1 MRAAIY
7 GAGAMG
13 TVLGAY
19 VTKNGGRIDLIS
31 RNKEHVSALKSGGAH
46 VCGGADF
53 TVPVSALLPEEMEGV
68 YDVILLMTKQRAN
81 GDVLRF
87 LLPHVAKDGVVCT
100 LQNGLP
106 EPSVAEVVGEDR
118 CCGCAVSWGATF
130 LGRGEARLTTSTDA
144 LEFAL
149 GTLYG
154 NGEKLKDVSGIL
166 SLMGKVTTEKN
177 FIGARWSKL
186 TINCAFS
193 GVSALTGYT
202 FGQIC
207 DDKYARK
214 VAQAVLKECFDVA
227 VACGIK
233 PAPVQGHDVVA
244 ILGYRT
250 ALKKWIS
257 YHVIPV
263 AMKKHR
269 DIISGMYCDL
279 SAGKPCEIDYINGV
293 AVDYGRRVCRPA
305 TLNETVVSAVHEIE
319 RGERAITPDNLRL
332 FKEFV

>member
-19 VTKNGGRIDLIS
+19 ITRAGGKIDLIS
-31 RNKEHVSALKSGGAH
+31 RNKEHIAALKSSGAH
-46 VCGGADF
+46 ICGKADF
-53 TVPVSALLPEEMEGV
+53 TVPVSALLPEEMEGR
-68 YDVILLMTKQRAN
+68 YDVILLMTKQRHNAEI
-81 GDVLRF
+81 LRF
-87 LLPHVAKDGVVCT
+87 LLPYLAEDGIVCT
-100 LQNGLP
+100 TQNGLP
-106 EPSVAEVVGEDR
+106 EPSVADVVGEDR

-130 LGRGEARLTTSTDA
+130 LGKGEARLTTRTDA

-149 GTLYG
+149 GTLYK
-154 NGEKLKDVSGIL
+154 NSEKLNAVKDLL
-166 SLMGKVTTEKN
+166 SLMGKVTVESN
-177 FIGARWSKL
+177 FLGARWSKL

-227 VACGIK
+227 VACGIR
-233 PAPVQGHDVVA
+233 PAPVQGHNIAA
-244 ILGYRT
+244 ILGYRS
-250 ALKKWIS
+250 ALKKFIS
-257 YHVIPV
+257 YHIIPV

-293 AVDYGRRVCRPA
+293 AVEYGRRVCCPA
-305 TLNETVVSAVHEIE
+305 TLNEIIVSGVHAIE
-319 RGERAITPDNLRL
+319 RGERAISPENLRL
-332 FKEFV
+332 FEDFV

>member
-19 VTKNGGRIDLIS
+19 ITKNGGSIDLIS
-31 RNKEHVSALKSGGAH
+31 HNKEHVSGLKSGGAH
-46 VCGGADF
+46 ICGAAEF
-53 TVPVSALLPEEMEGV
+53 TVPVSALEPEEMEGK
-68 YDVILLMTKQRAN
+68 YDVIFLMTKQRNNAEI
-81 GDVLRF
+81 LKF
-87 LLPHVAKDGVVCT
+87 LLPYIADDGIVCT
-100 LQNGLP
+100 TQNGLP
-106 EPSVAEVVGEDR
+106 EPSVAEVVGEER

-130 LGRGEARLTTSTDA
+130 LGKGSAKLTTRPDA

-149 GTLYG
+149 GTIYK
-154 NGEKLKDVSGIL
+154 NGEKLGRVKNLL
-166 SLMGKVTTEKN
+166 SLMGKVTVEEN
-177 FIGARWSKL
+177 FLGARWSKL

-193 GVSALTGYT
+193 GVSAITGLT

-233 PAPVQGHDVVA
+233 PAKVQGHDVA
-244 ILGYRT
+244 KILGYKT
-250 ALKKWIS
+250 AFKRFIS
-257 YHVIPV
+257 YLIIPV

-279 SAGKPCEIDYINGV
+279 AAGKLCEIEFINGV
-293 AVDYGRRVCRPA
+293 VCRYGSRVCFPA
-305 TLNETVVSAVHEIE
+305 TLNGIICRTVHEIE
-319 RGERAITPDNLRL
+319 RGEREISVKNLSV
-332 FKEFV
+332 FEDFV

>member
-19 VTKNGGRIDLIS
+19 ITRAGGKIYLIS
-31 RNKEHVSALKSGGAH
+31 RSKEHIAALKSSGAH
-46 VCGGADF
+46 ICGEADF
-53 TVPVSALLPEEMEGV
+53 TVPVSALLPEEMEGR
-68 YDVILLMTKQRAN
+68 YDVILLMTKQRHNAEI
-81 GDVLRF
+81 LRF
-87 LLPHVAKDGVVCT
+87 LLPYLAEDGIVCT
-100 LQNGLP
+100 TQNGLP
-106 EPSVAEVVGEDR
+106 EPSVADVVGEDR

-130 LGRGEARLTTSTDA
+130 LGKGEARLTTRTDA

-149 GTLYG
+149 GTLYK
-154 NGEKLKDVSGIL
+154 NSEKLNAVKDLL
-166 SLMGKVTTEKN
+166 SLMGKVTIENN
-177 FIGARWSKL
+177 FLGARWSKL

-227 VACGIK
+227 VACGIR
-233 PAPVQGHDVVA
+233 PAPVQGHNIAA
-244 ILGYRT
+244 ILGYRS
-250 ALKKWIS
+250 ALKKFIS
-257 YHVIPV
+257 YHIIPV

-293 AVDYGRRVCRPA
+293 AVEYGRRVCCPA
-305 TLNETVVSAVHEIE
+305 TLNEIIVSGVHAIE
-319 RGERAITPDNLRL
+319 RGERAISPENLRL
-332 FKEFV
+332 FEDFV